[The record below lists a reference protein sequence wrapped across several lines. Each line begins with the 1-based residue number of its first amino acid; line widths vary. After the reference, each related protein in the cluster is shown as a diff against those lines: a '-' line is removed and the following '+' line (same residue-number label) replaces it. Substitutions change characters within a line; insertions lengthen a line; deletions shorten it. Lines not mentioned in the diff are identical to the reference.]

1 MLAPSYITRTVY
13 IYLLPCTQ
21 FLSKMQIIRHVLKT
35 GKKTV
40 GLISTC
46 WAGVISNLP
55 AIFGNKVENDQSQF
69 YF

>member
-13 IYLLPCTQ
+13 IFLLPCTQ

-40 GLISTC
+40 GLISTYLLGRC
-46 WAGVISNLP
+46 
-55 AIFGNKVENDQSQF
+55 NKQFACNFWKQS
-69 YF
+69 